1 MANSVKLVQNIAGG
15 ISKSNLV
22 KVGLGESINC
32 YPEIQDINEHSCQI
46 LNRTVEGQ
54 VQAALIPGK
63 CRGMYRVS
71 RGYDNRPVLYA
82 VYDDTL
88 YLIHEDNSWNTIGTI
103 PSIGTECHMVETG
116 RIWFCSPTLDNS

>member
-46 LNRTVEGQ
+46 LFLSNIE
-54 VQAALIPGK
+54 
-63 CRGMYRVS
+63 
-71 RGYDNRPVLYA
+71 
-82 VYDDTL
+82 
-88 YLIHEDNSWNTIGTI
+88 
-103 PSIGTECHMVETG
+103 
-116 RIWFCSPTLDNS
+116 